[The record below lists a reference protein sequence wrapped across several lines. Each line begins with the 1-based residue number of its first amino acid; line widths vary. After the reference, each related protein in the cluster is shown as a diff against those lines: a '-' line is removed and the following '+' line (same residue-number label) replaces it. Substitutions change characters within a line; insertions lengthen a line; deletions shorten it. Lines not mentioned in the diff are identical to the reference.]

1 MYALRRLLVVPRV
14 NTRARSE
21 GDMRY
26 FEIIE
31 SAEQSA
37 ARRAQ
42 ENQRRAREQLA
53 RTDHK
58 RSAAASR
65 YQDQLKACDDA
76 IERARAALH
85 ETSVRS
91 HALRNR
97 RGVLFG
103 WIEPQGYLLQAR
115 DRMGKLV
122 GWYDPKLNVTRNS
135 KGSVVGT
142 GNWLSALLFLKE
154 RN

>member
-1 MYALRRLLVVPRV
+1 
-14 NTRARSE
+14 
-21 GDMRY
+21 MRY
-26 FEIIE
+26 IEIVE
-31 SAEQSA
+31 SAELSA

-42 ENQRRAREQLA
+42 EKQRKARERIA
-53 RTDHK
+53 GANKK
-58 RSAAASR
+58 RSEAGAR
-65 YQDQLKACDDA
+65 YQNQLKSCDDA
-76 IERARAALH
+76 ISKARDALR

-91 HALRNR
+91 HALRDR

-142 GNWLSALLFLKE
+142 GNWLSALLVAA
-154 RN
+154 R

>member
-1 MYALRRLLVVPRV
+1 
-14 NTRARSE
+14 
-21 GDMRY
+21 MRY

-42 ENQRRAREQLA
+42 EKQRKARERIA
-53 RTDHK
+53 SANKK
-58 RSAAASR
+58 RSEAGAR
-65 YQDQLKACDDA
+65 YQDQLKTCDDA
-76 IERARAALH
+76 ITKARDALR

-91 HALRNR
+91 HALRDR
-97 RGVLFG
+97 RGALFG

-115 DRMGKLV
+115 DKMGKLV

-135 KGSVVGT
+135 KGALVGT
-142 GNWLSALLFLKE
+142 GNWLSALLV
-154 RN
+154 R

>member
-1 MYALRRLLVVPRV
+1 
-14 NTRARSE
+14 
-21 GDMRY
+21 MRY

-42 ENQRRAREQLA
+42 EKRRKARERIA
-53 RTDHK
+53 GAHK
-58 RSAAASR
+58 RRSEAGAR
-65 YQDQLKACDDA
+65 YQDQLKSCDDA
-76 IERARAALH
+76 IANARDALR
-85 ETSVRS
+85 ESSVRS
-91 HALRNR
+91 HALRDR

-103 WIEPQGYLLQAR
+103 WIEPQGYLLQAK

-142 GNWLSALLFLKE
+142 GNWLSALLVV
-154 RN
+154 N

>member
-1 MYALRRLLVVPRV
+1 
-14 NTRARSE
+14 
-21 GDMRY
+21 MRY

-42 ENQRRAREQLA
+42 EKQRNARERIA
-53 RTDHK
+53 IANHK
-58 RSAAASR
+58 RATAASH
-65 YQDQLKACDDA
+65 YQDQLKACDDDLVK
-76 IERARAALH
+76 ARSELGEA
-85 ETSVRS
+85 SVRS
-91 HALRNR
+91 HALRDR
-97 RGVLFG
+97 KGVLFG

-122 GWYDPKLNVTRNS
+122 GWYDPRLNVTRNS

-142 GNWLSALLFLKE
+142 GNWLSALLV
-154 RN
+154 